1 MPVEQR
7 ITVTRSIAA
16 PPGAVWAVLTDLDS
30 APDTLSGVTAV
41 ERLDGGGEYRAGT
54 RWRETRVMFGK
65 SATEEMQVT
74 EAVPE
79 QRTVVTA
86 QSGRARYRT
95 VFELAPTSTGTDLRM
110 EFSGDSGPLGAAAQL
125 LMTLA
130 APLAKRATTKA
141 LRQDL
146 DDIAAAAERRE

>member
-1 MPVEQR
+1 VEQR

-16 PPGAVWAVLTDLDS
+16 SPAAVWAVLTDLDS
-30 APDTLSGVTAV
+30 TPETLRGVTAV
-41 ERLDGGGEYRAGT
+41 ERLDGGAEYGIGT

-74 EAVPE
+74 ESVPE

-86 QSGRARYRT
+86 ESGRARYRT
-95 VFELAPTSTGTDLRM
+95 VFELTPTATGTNLTM
-110 EFSGDSGPLGAAAQL
+110 EFSGDSGPLGAVQEA
-125 LMTLA
+125 LMTMVG
-130 APLAKRATTKA
+130 PLAKRATAKA

-146 DDIAAAAERRE
+146 DDIAAAAESLS